1 MLAMECEPEY
11 RIYRGDIYCG
21 RTSFVCCALELTTYD
36 MYQGFDISFEDKS
49 FSTDTE
55 EIAKDKDRSHTE
67 KKRRRDAR
75 QKRKKKIKK
84 TIKNIIK
91 EINKILNNMYTNATK
106 RRKKKT
112 KQLKRF
118 IKFLKT
124 EYKKNRQVVQELHEE
139 AIVKIDAELMKKL
152 YDLKDMNQNFMK
164 NHTFAD
170 IVVNGTMTKH
180 GARMLI
186 QAYPELQE
194 FIDRPSDTSP
204 VPPPIVNLV
213 NVRNRRFG
221 GAVPNPKEKTDL
233 KPKGDYL
240 EYDVEYGFL
249 YY

>member
-11 RIYRGDIYCG
+11 RIYRGDMYCG

-49 FSTDTE
+49 FATDSAE
-55 EIAKDKDRSHTE
+55 LVKEHDKSRTDRKE
-67 KKRRRDAR
+67 RRDAR
-75 QKRKKKIKK
+75 KRRKRKIKQ
-84 TIKNIIK
+84 TIKNIIR
-91 EINKILNNMYTNATK
+91 EINKILNNIYRNATI
-106 RRKKKT
+106 RRKRKT

-118 IKFLKT
+118 VKFLKT
-124 EYKKNRQVVQELHEE
+124 EYKKNRHVVQELHQER
-139 AIVKIDAELMKKL
+139 IVKIDTELMKKL
-152 YDLKDMNQNFMK
+152 YDIKEMNQNFMK
-164 NHTFAD
+164 NQTFAD
-170 IVVNGTMTKH
+170 IVVNGTMTKE

-194 FIDRPSDTSP
+194 FIERPSDSSP
-204 VPPPIVNLV
+204 SPPPIINMAD
-213 NVRNRRFG
+213 VRNRRFG
-221 GAVPNPKEKTDL
+221 GAVLNPEEKTDL